1 MARRGF
7 DITLILTLLVGA
19 FLLLDGIAGLTQAN
33 SFFGEVGRA
42 LGARGS
48 TVNLVVA
55 IIEVVAGALLL
66 LSLVVSLGELERYL
80 GLGITIAWAVVTVL
94 TFVVNN
100 FAPETLNWWIG
111 LVEYLII
118 LAVIWQVTARKA

>member
-7 DITLILTLLVGA
+7 DITLVLTLLVGA

-42 LGARGS
+42 LGARSS